1 MITNI
6 DHMILLWI
14 ENHLRYDFLT
24 PFWKVITLFSEGGY
38 FWIALCLF
46 FLIFKKTRKVG
57 IVMAI
62 AIIMNALVVN
72 VCIKNVVARTRPY
85 DAFEDIIRLIG
96 IQSDYSFPSG
106 HTSVAFSSVMA
117 MQLAFEKKKQK
128 RLVIYAWILA
138 CCIGFSRLYLGV
150 HYPSDVLCGALIGMM
165 SALIAK
171 FIVKKWIIKDEIEC
185 SL

>member
-14 ENHLRYDFLT
+14 ENHLRYNFMT
-24 PFWKVITLFSEGGY
+24 PVWKLITLFSEGGF
-38 FWIALCLF
+38 FWIGLCVL
-46 FLIFKKTRKVG
+46 FLIFKKTRKIG

-62 AIIMNALVVN
+62 AIIVNALLVN
-72 VCIKNVVARTRPY
+72 VCIKNVVARVRPY
-85 DAFEDIIRLIG
+85 DAFDDIIRLIE
-96 IQSDYSFPSG
+96 IQKDYSFPSG

-117 MQLAFEKKKQK
+117 MQLAVEKKQK
-128 RLVIYAWILA
+128 RYVIVAWILA

-150 HYPSDVLCGALIGMM
+150 HYPSDVLGGALIGTM
-165 SALIAK
+165 SALIAYW
-171 FIVKKWIIKDEIEC
+171 IVKKWIIKDKTEC